1 MKTATIKEIRTGLE
15 ELSPSGLKELCLRL
29 SRFKKENKELLTY
42 ILFESSDEGNY
53 VEGVKTEIDKMF
65 AEINSSSF
73 YFIKKSA
80 RKILKY
86 IKTRIR
92 YSQNKETEVE
102 LLIYFCGKL
111 LSFKPSIKDN
121 TALANLLERQ
131 INSIRKSIS
140 SLHRD
145 LRYDYELE
153 LGNMLPPY

>member
-1 MKTATIKEIRTGLE
+1 MKTATIKEIKTGLD
-15 ELSPSGLKELCLRL
+15 ELSPLALKELCLRL

-65 AEINSSSF
+65 AEINISSF
-73 YFIKKSA
+73 YFIKKSV

-102 LLIYFCGKL
+102 LLIYFCSRL
-111 LSFKPSIKDN
+111 LNFKPSIKDN

-131 INSIRKSIS
+131 INSINKSIK
-140 SLHRD
+140 SLHKD
-145 LRYDYELE
+145 LRYDYELIME
-153 LGNMLPPY
+153 NMMLPN